1 VFYLIKLFQ
10 NIFHTTGI
18 YILTQH
24 LALLKQTPFNF
35 EYFHSIKVQPSC
47 SSATTS
53 RRYLPR
59 LFVIQKV
66 SSKLLCPHTHCVRTR
81 LLKKPHRCR
90 WMDRRSFS
98 RSKSV
103 NWLMRESRPFGGRVP
118 TQESSQQSRTLSLPT
133 HIILGAA
140 KHSATRSFR
149 PNSQHATSG
158 SAWIFDAPN
167 PRQVAVRKQLKVSFS
182 SSCAP
187 LPPARPSGCV
197 GLAGHRLR

>member
-1 VFYLIKLFQ
+1 MKQPPLIIDFFHFQ
-10 NIFHTTGI
+10 
-18 YILTQH
+18 
-24 LALLKQTPFNF
+24 
-35 EYFHSIKVQPSC
+35 KVQPSF
-47 SSATTS
+47 SSTTTS
-53 RRYLPR
+53 WYLPR

-66 SSKLLCPHTHCVRTR
+66 SSNSLVHTHTAFAHDFWNRTGADG
-81 LLKKPHRCR
+81 
-90 WMDRRSFS
+90 WIDRRSFS

-103 NWLMRESRPFGGRVP
+103 NWFMRESRPFGGRVP

-149 PNSQHATSG
+149 PNYQHATSG

-187 LPPARPSGCV
+187 LPPAWSSGCV
-197 GLAGHRLR
+197 GLTGHRLR

>member
-1 VFYLIKLFQ
+1 VFKHHQFSVPTTSICNPKSILKTPLSTHTLRS
-10 NIFHTTGI
+10 HTTFEKTAQVPMDGSTVVFT
-18 YILTQH
+18 LKVGE
-24 LALLKQTPFNF
+24 LAF
-35 EYFHSIKVQPSC
+35 
-47 SSATTS
+47 A
-53 RRYLPR
+53 
-59 LFVIQKV
+59 
-66 SSKLLCPHTHCVRTR
+66 
-81 LLKKPHRCR
+81 
-90 WMDRRSFS
+90 
-98 RSKSV
+98 
-103 NWLMRESRPFGGRVP
+103 ESRPFGGRVP

>member
-1 VFYLIKLFQ
+1 MFVHNHFSVPTTSICNPKSIRKVPKSTHTLRS
-10 NIFHTTGI
+10 HTTFKTAQVPMDGS
-18 YILTQH
+18 TTVVFT
-24 LALLKQTPFNF
+24 LKVG
-35 EYFHSIKVQPSC
+35 ELVYARK
-47 SSATTS
+47 
-53 RRYLPR
+53 
-59 LFVIQKV
+59 
-66 SSKLLCPHTHCVRTR
+66 
-81 LLKKPHRCR
+81 
-90 WMDRRSFS
+90 
-98 RSKSV
+98 
-103 NWLMRESRPFGGRVP
+103 SRPFGGRVP

-187 LPPARPSGCV
+187 LPPARAASGCV